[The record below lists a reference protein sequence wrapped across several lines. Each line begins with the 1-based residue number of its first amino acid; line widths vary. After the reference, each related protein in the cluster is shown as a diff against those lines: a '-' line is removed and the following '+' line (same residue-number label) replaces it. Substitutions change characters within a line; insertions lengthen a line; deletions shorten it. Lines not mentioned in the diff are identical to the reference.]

1 MEEDIK
7 TIQEKLKIIESLC
20 TDDCINKS
28 TVIQPLIYA
37 IENLIA
43 KYKELEKKN
52 KILEEKIIRI
62 RNITSPLIVWY
73 DLGTKCYN
81 LKGCSKQEVY
91 KAFSDIRSEVKGEY
105 IFLDDKKFLQELLE
119 D

>member
-7 TIQEKLKIIESLC
+7 KLESYLNGDKIYDTEL
-20 TDDCINKS
+20 DN
-28 TVIQPLIYA
+28 A

-105 IFLDDKKFLQELLE
+105 IFLDDKKFLHQLLE